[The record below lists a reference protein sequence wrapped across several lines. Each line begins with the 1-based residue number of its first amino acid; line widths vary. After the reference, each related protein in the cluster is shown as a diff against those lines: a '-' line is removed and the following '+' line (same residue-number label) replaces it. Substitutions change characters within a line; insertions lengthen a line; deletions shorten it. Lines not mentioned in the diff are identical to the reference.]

1 MKISTEI
8 KNNIRWHVVKGVI
21 DIAELTKYLQ
31 EIYASPDFDSDMNV
45 FWNLYE
51 ADFSNV
57 DAEQI
62 FHFKDFVGKHWGKE
76 GKSKAAL
83 VVPDAVG
90 YGKSRIY
97 EIMMESKFPS
107 NIEVFKDI
115 DTARE
120 WIEE

>member
-1 MKISTEI
+1 MEISTEI
-8 KNNIRWHVVKGVI
+8 KNNVRWHHVKGVI
-21 DIAELTKYLQ
+21 NISELTDYLQ
-31 EIYASPDFDSDMNV
+31 KIYTAPDFDSDMNV
-45 FWNLYE
+45 FWDLYD

-57 DAEQI
+57 NAEEI

-97 EIMMESKFPS
+97 EIMMESNFTN
-107 NIEVFKDI
+107 NIEVFKDL

-120 WIEE
+120 WIQD